1 MVRRDKPLGVVFV
14 EAHPSSL
21 LFEVTA
27 VVFGHT
33 YMRFKK
39 IGECVEGCRHW
50 IHDDMGGFVEEE
62 SSFLV
67 VCEVVRQAKHRRV
80 CVATHCSQVIY

>member
-1 MVRRDKPLGVVFV
+1 VVRRNEPLGVVFV
-14 EAHPSSL
+14 EAYPPSL

-39 IGECVEGCRHW
+39 VGECVEGGSHW
-50 IHDDMGGFVEEE
+50 IYDDMGGFVE
-62 SSFLV
+62 
-67 VCEVVRQAKHRRV
+67 
-80 CVATHCSQVIY
+80 